1 MSRCAIAT
9 GSNLGDRLG
18 HLSAALDGLTAIGA
32 LAGIS
37 SVYETAP
44 IGGPEQGPFLN
55 AVVLIDT
62 ARTPTGLLR
71 ELLLIER
78 ARGRVRHERWGPRT
92 LDLDLILFGRR
103 EIDEP
108 GLTVPHAQMR
118 HRRFVLEPLLEIW
131 PDAVMSDGLA
141 ITPATESVWSQQLDR
156 TELALGAADSSSGVA
171 GWRGS
176 GVAE

>member
-1 MSRCAIAT
+1 MW
-9 GSNLGDRLG
+9 G
-18 HLSAALDGLTAIGA
+18 LSAIGHTAA
-32 LAGIS
+32 IS

-44 IGGPEQGPFLN
+44 VGGPRQDPFLN

-78 ARGRVRHERWGPRT
+78 SRGRVRLERWGPRT
-92 LDLDLILFGRR
+92 LDLDLILFADR

-108 GLTVPHAQMR
+108 GLTVPHPQMG

-131 PDAVMSDGLA
+131 PDAAMPDGSPVTA
-141 ITPATESVWSQQLDR
+141 AEESVWTQEVQAMSF
-156 TELALGAADSSSGVA
+156 EL
-171 GWRGS
+171 
-176 GVAE
+176 

>member
-108 GLTVPHAQMR
+108 GLTVPHPQMR

-131 PDAVMSDGLA
+131 PDARMPDGSA
-141 ITPATESVWSQQLDR
+141 ITAVSDTVGSQQLKPIDV
-156 TELALGAADSSSGVA
+156 ALK
-171 GWRGS
+171 R
-176 GVAE
+176 AEPATT

>member
-1 MSRCAIAT
+1 MW
-9 GSNLGDRLG
+9 G
-18 HLSAALDGLTAIGA
+18 LSAIGHTAA
-32 LAGIS
+32 IS

-44 IGGPEQGPFLN
+44 VGGPRQDPFLN

-78 ARGRVRHERWGPRT
+78 SRGRVRLERWGPRT
-92 LDLDLILFGRR
+92 LDLDLILFADR

-108 GLTVPHAQMR
+108 GLTVPHPQMG

-131 PDAVMSDGLA
+131 PDAAMPDGSPVTA
-141 ITPATESVWSQQLDR
+141 AEESVWTQEVQVFSD
-156 TELALGAADSSSGVA
+156 EL
-171 GWRGS
+171 
-176 GVAE
+176 